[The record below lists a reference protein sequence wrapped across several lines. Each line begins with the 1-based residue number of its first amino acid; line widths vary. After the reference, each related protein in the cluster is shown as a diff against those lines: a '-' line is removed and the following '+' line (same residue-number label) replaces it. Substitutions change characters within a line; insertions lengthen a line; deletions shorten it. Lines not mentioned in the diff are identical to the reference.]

1 MTTQSLLSSFYYL
14 SPSPHLSHFQ
24 NAGPV
29 HVSINF
35 DQKVLDLKVE
45 STININVFKL
55 HCINTSRIVIRFWET
70 THLPIPYANILLLP

>member
-1 MTTQSLLSSFYYL
+1 MEELEAVLSTSAPFRWLLKPLSQKYMTTQSLLSSFYYL

-35 DQKVLDLKVE
+35 DRKVLDLKVE
-45 STININVFKL
+45 STLNINVL
-55 HCINTSRIVIRFWET
+55 SYMV
-70 THLPIPYANILLLP
+70 